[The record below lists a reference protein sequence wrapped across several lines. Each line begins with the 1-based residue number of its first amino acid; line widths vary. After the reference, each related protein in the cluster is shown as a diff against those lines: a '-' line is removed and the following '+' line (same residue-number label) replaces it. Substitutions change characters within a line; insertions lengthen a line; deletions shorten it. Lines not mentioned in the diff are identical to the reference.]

1 VNRTP
6 PLRQPRATQ
15 PGGVADSRPPN
26 QPRALSIGAR
36 GGGVE
41 SGCCDF
47 HDPPLPGS
55 PHSAFWEAQWGM
67 TVEDRWLLAKP
78 DDDLDEILREVMER
92 DD

>member
-1 VNRTP
+1 
-6 PLRQPRATQ
+6 
-15 PGGVADSRPPN
+15 
-26 QPRALSIGAR
+26 
-36 GGGVE
+36 
-41 SGCCDF
+41 
-47 HDPPLPGS
+47 LPGS